1 MTRGCLIF
9 AHDSTIDYG
18 SQAVLAG
25 SLAKKHLGC
34 NVSLVADA
42 QTIQSVNN
50 KFVQLPFENIIEV
63 DRPATTNQ
71 RLLAV
76 DNSTKRETVSF
87 INSNRAS
94 AYDITPYDRTLVIDS
109 DFLIFSS
116 ELNKYWEDE
125 HDFLINAG
133 MLDLAENMDPA
144 GYSVS
149 INSIPMMWATNIM
162 FSKTAETK
170 ILFDLVEAV
179 KQEYLYFS
187 QLYEFDPR
195 QYRNDFA
202 FSIACHVMS
211 GHDSDQWQGI
221 LPPPVLIKDT
231 DQIVSINKDRMVFLV
246 KQISANT
253 DWLINTVNQDIH
265 LMNKRALLDNFN
277 TLIEFAND

>member
-1 MTRGCLIF
+1 MTQGCLIF

-25 SLAKKHLGC
+25 RLAKKHLGC
-34 NVSLVADA
+34 SITLVADA
-42 QTIQSVNN
+42 QTIKSVKD
-50 KFVQLPFENIIEV
+50 KFSQLPFEHIINV

-76 DNSTKRETVSF
+76 DNTDKQETVSF
-87 INSNRAS
+87 INGNRAS

-116 ELNKYWEDE
+116 ELNKYWDDE

-133 MLDLAENMDPA
+133 MLDLAENMDPT
-144 GYSVS
+144 GYDVGPD
-149 INSIPMMWATNIM
+149 SIPMMWATNIM

-170 ILFDLVEAV
+170 MLFDLVNTV
-179 KQEYLYFS
+179 KEEYLYFS
-187 QLYEFDPR
+187 QLYNFDPR

-202 FSIACHVMS
+202 FSIACHIMS
-211 GHDSDQWQGI
+211 GHSTDQWQGI
-221 LPPPVLIKDT
+221 LPSPILIKDT
-231 DQIVSINKDRMVFLV
+231 DQVINVNKDRMVFLA

-253 DWLINTVNQDIH
+253 DWLINTSNQDIH
-265 LMNKRALLDNFN
+265 LMNKRAILDNFDS
-277 TLIEFAND
+277 LMEFVDD